1 LHDSLS
7 RQNFNMLL
15 LSIFAASALLLAAIG
30 IYGLMSHS
38 VEQQTQEIGVRMAL
52 GADKPALLRLVLSQ
66 GMPPA
71 LIGVAVGLF
80 AAFGL
85 TRLLESLL
93 YEVKPTDPLSFF
105 AVAATLSVVSLV
117 AVLIPARRAMS
128 VDPLSAL
135 RSE

>member
-1 LHDSLS
+1 
-7 RQNFNMLL
+7 M
-15 LSIFAASALLLAAIG
+15 I
-30 IYGLMSHS
+30 SHS

-52 GADKPALLRLVLSQ
+52 GAGKWELFQLVLKQ

-71 LIGVAVGLF
+71 LIGVGVGLA

-85 TRLLESLL
+85 TRLLASLL
-93 YEVKPTDPLSFF
+93 YEVQPTDPLSFIG
-105 AVAATLSVVSLV
+105 VAATLLFVALI

-135 RSE
+135 RTE